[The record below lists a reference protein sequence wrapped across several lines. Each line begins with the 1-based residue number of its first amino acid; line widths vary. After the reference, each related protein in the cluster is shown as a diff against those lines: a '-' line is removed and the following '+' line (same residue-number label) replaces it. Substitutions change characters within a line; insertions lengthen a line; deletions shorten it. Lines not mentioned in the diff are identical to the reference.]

1 MEIYTG
7 LIMEYLIE
15 RATNINPKDDLEKLL
30 KSKKNLRVKLGVDP
44 TAPDVTLGW
53 YAILRMLKKF
63 QDYGHT
69 AVLILGEFTAQ
80 VGDPSGKSETRKVM
94 GENEIDD
101 NAKGVLP
108 IIKNI
113 LNENNLEIV
122 SNKDW
127 LSKLTIQDMMELA
140 SKTTLAQMMER
151 DDFSKRFSDNSP
163 ISLLEFFYPL
173 YQGYDSVAVKADI
186 EIGGNDQLWNLMLG
200 REIQK
205 SYDLSPQ
212 IAMTFPQ
219 LNGTDGSSTNADD
232 RILFDETFVDKIG
245 LFNINTLGSGG
256 QALKV
261 NSAGSAFEFGSAGG
275 LVKLSHSDFSGS
287 SSVEFGD
294 TLITD
299 TYLTYLV
306 ETKLIFSANAGLQF
320 QISPDNGV
328 TNSYTTTF
336 SYQHSRNDSSSS
348 GGSKVT
354 SSNYMTTGWSP
365 GNQTGDVLLMTINLQ
380 NFRETTGYKWIKVH
394 GNINAQGSDYTWE
407 GGGELKLETKQNY
420 FKIYPASGTMTGY
433 ATIYGFLK

>member
-212 IAMTFPQ
+212 IAMTFP
-219 LNGTDGSSTNADD
+219 LLVGTDGSKKMSQSLNNYISISDSPEN
-232 RILFDETFVDKIG
+232 IFGKIMSIPDEIMWDYFTMLTDLEISEIDNFRKNVDKG
-245 LFNINTLGSGG
+245 KTNPFDYKKMLGKLIVSEIYDE
-256 QALKV
+256 
-261 NSAGSAFEFGSAGG
+261 NSALVAESTFENITINKNLPENMPEINIDDEIDVHLPNFLTENELTKSNSEARR
-275 LVKLSHSDFSGS
+275 LIESGS
-287 SSVEFGD
+287 VKIDDQKVELLDINSSDLIGK
-294 TLITD
+294 TLQ
-299 TYLTYLV
+299 V
-306 ETKLIFSANAGLQF
+306 GK
-320 QISPDNGV
+320 
-328 TNSYTTTF
+328 
-336 SYQHSRNDSSSS
+336 R
-348 GGSKVT
+348 K
-354 SSNYMTTGWSP
+354 
-365 GNQTGDVLLMTINLQ
+365 
-380 NFRETTGYKWIKVH
+380 
-394 GNINAQGSDYTWE
+394 
-407 GGGELKLETKQNY
+407 
-420 FKIYPASGTMTGY
+420 
-433 ATIYGFLK
+433 FLKINKK

>member
-151 DDFSKRFSDNSP
+151 DDFSKRFTDNSP

-212 IAMTFPQ
+212 IAMTFP
-219 LNGTDGSSTNADD
+219 LLVGTDGSKKMSQSLNNYISISDSPEN
-232 RILFDETFVDKIG
+232 IFGKIMSIPDEIMWDYFTMLTDLEISEIDNFRKNVDKG
-245 LFNINTLGSGG
+245 KTNPFDYKKMLGKLIVSEIYDE
-256 QALKV
+256 
-261 NSAGSAFEFGSAGG
+261 NSALVAESTFENITINKNLPENMPETNIDDGIDVHLPNFLTENELTKSNSEARR
-275 LVKLSHSDFSGS
+275 LIESGS
-287 SSVEFGD
+287 VKIDDQKVELLDINSSDLIGK
-294 TLITD
+294 TLQ
-299 TYLTYLV
+299 V
-306 ETKLIFSANAGLQF
+306 GK
-320 QISPDNGV
+320 
-328 TNSYTTTF
+328 
-336 SYQHSRNDSSSS
+336 R
-348 GGSKVT
+348 K
-354 SSNYMTTGWSP
+354 
-365 GNQTGDVLLMTINLQ
+365 
-380 NFRETTGYKWIKVH
+380 
-394 GNINAQGSDYTWE
+394 
-407 GGGELKLETKQNY
+407 
-420 FKIYPASGTMTGY
+420 
-433 ATIYGFLK
+433 FLKINKK

>member
-15 RATNINPKDDLEKLL
+15 RATNIIPKDDLEKLL

-151 DDFSKRFSDNSP
+151 DDFSKRFTDNSP

-212 IAMTFPQ
+212 IAMTFP
-219 LNGTDGSSTNADD
+219 LLVGTDGSKKMSQSLNNYISISDTAENIFGKIMSIPDEIMWDYFTMLTDLEISEIADL
-232 RILFDETFVDKIG
+232 RNNVDKG
-245 LFNINTLGSGG
+245 KTNPFEYKKMLGKLIVSEIYDE
-256 QALKV
+256 
-261 NSAGSAFEFGSAGG
+261 NSASAAESSFENITINKNLPENMPETSIDDGIDVHLPNFLTENELTKSNSEARR
-275 LVKLSHSDFSGS
+275 LIESGS
-287 SSVEFGD
+287 VKIDDQKVELLDINSSDLIGK
-294 TLITD
+294 TLQ
-299 TYLTYLV
+299 V
-306 ETKLIFSANAGLQF
+306 GK
-320 QISPDNGV
+320 
-328 TNSYTTTF
+328 
-336 SYQHSRNDSSSS
+336 R
-348 GGSKVT
+348 K
-354 SSNYMTTGWSP
+354 
-365 GNQTGDVLLMTINLQ
+365 
-380 NFRETTGYKWIKVH
+380 
-394 GNINAQGSDYTWE
+394 
-407 GGGELKLETKQNY
+407 
-420 FKIYPASGTMTGY
+420 
-433 ATIYGFLK
+433 FLKINKK

>member
-53 YAILRMLKKF
+53 YAILRMLRKF

-113 LNENNLEIV
+113 LNEDNLEIV

-151 DDFSKRFSDNSP
+151 DDFSKRFNDNSP

-212 IAMTFPQ
+212 IAMTFP
-219 LNGTDGSSTNADD
+219 LLVGTDGSKKMSQSLNNYISISDSPENIFGKIMSIPDEIMWDYFTMLTDLEISEIADF
-232 RILFDETFVDKIG
+232 RKNVDKG
-245 LFNINTLGSGG
+245 KTNPFDYKKMLGKLIVSEIYDE
-256 QALKV
+256 
-261 NSAGSAFEFGSAGG
+261 NSALVAESTFENITINKNLPENMPETNIDDELDVHLPNFLTENELTKSNSEARR
-275 LVKLSHSDFSGS
+275 LIESGS
-287 SSVEFGD
+287 VKIDDQKVELLDINSSDLIGK
-294 TLITD
+294 TLQ
-299 TYLTYLV
+299 V
-306 ETKLIFSANAGLQF
+306 GK
-320 QISPDNGV
+320 
-328 TNSYTTTF
+328 
-336 SYQHSRNDSSSS
+336 R
-348 GGSKVT
+348 K
-354 SSNYMTTGWSP
+354 
-365 GNQTGDVLLMTINLQ
+365 
-380 NFRETTGYKWIKVH
+380 
-394 GNINAQGSDYTWE
+394 
-407 GGGELKLETKQNY
+407 
-420 FKIYPASGTMTGY
+420 
-433 ATIYGFLK
+433 FLKINKK

>member
-94 GENEIDD
+94 EENEIDD

-212 IAMTFPQ
+212 IAMTFP
-219 LNGTDGSSTNADD
+219 LLVGTDGSKKMSQSLNNYISISDSPEN
-232 RILFDETFVDKIG
+232 IFGKIMSIPDEIMWDYFTMLTDLEISEIANFRKNVDKG
-245 LFNINTLGSGG
+245 KTNPFDYKKMLGKLIVSEIYDE
-256 QALKV
+256 
-261 NSAGSAFEFGSAGG
+261 NSALVAESTFENITINKNLPENMPETNIDDEIDIHLPNFLTENELTKSNSEARRLIESGSVKIDDQK
-275 LVKLSHSDFSGS
+275 VKLLDINSSDLIGK
-287 SSVEFGD
+287 
-294 TLITD
+294 TLQ
-299 TYLTYLV
+299 V
-306 ETKLIFSANAGLQF
+306 GK
-320 QISPDNGV
+320 
-328 TNSYTTTF
+328 
-336 SYQHSRNDSSSS
+336 R
-348 GGSKVT
+348 K
-354 SSNYMTTGWSP
+354 
-365 GNQTGDVLLMTINLQ
+365 
-380 NFRETTGYKWIKVH
+380 
-394 GNINAQGSDYTWE
+394 
-407 GGGELKLETKQNY
+407 
-420 FKIYPASGTMTGY
+420 
-433 ATIYGFLK
+433 FLKINKK

>member
-15 RATNINPKDDLEKLL
+15 RATNINQKDDLEKLL

-44 TAPDVTLGW
+44 AAPDVTLGW
-53 YAILRMLKKF
+53 YAILRMLRKF
-63 QDYGHT
+63 HDYGHT

-94 GENEIDD
+94 EENEIDD

-113 LNENNLEIV
+113 LNDNNLEIV

-151 DDFSKRFSDNSP
+151 DDFSKRFNDNSP

-205 SYDLSPQ
+205 SYNLSPQ
-212 IAMTFPQ
+212 IAMTFP
-219 LNGTDGSSTNADD
+219 LLVGTDGSKKMSQSLNNYISISDSPENIFGKIMSIPDKIMWDYFTMLTDLEISEIANF
-232 RILFDETFVDKIG
+232 RKNVDKG
-245 LFNINTLGSGG
+245 KTNPFDYKKMLGKLIVSEIYDE
-256 QALKV
+256 
-261 NSAGSAFEFGSAGG
+261 NSALVAESTFENITINKNLPENMPETNIDDEIDIHLPNFLTENELTKSNSEARR
-275 LVKLSHSDFSGS
+275 LIESGS
-287 SSVEFGD
+287 VKIDDQKVELLDINSSDLIGK
-294 TLITD
+294 TLQ
-299 TYLTYLV
+299 V
-306 ETKLIFSANAGLQF
+306 GK
-320 QISPDNGV
+320 
-328 TNSYTTTF
+328 
-336 SYQHSRNDSSSS
+336 R
-348 GGSKVT
+348 K
-354 SSNYMTTGWSP
+354 
-365 GNQTGDVLLMTINLQ
+365 
-380 NFRETTGYKWIKVH
+380 
-394 GNINAQGSDYTWE
+394 
-407 GGGELKLETKQNY
+407 
-420 FKIYPASGTMTGY
+420 
-433 ATIYGFLK
+433 FLKINKK

>member
-94 GENEIDD
+94 EENEIDD

-212 IAMTFPQ
+212 IAMTFP
-219 LNGTDGSSTNADD
+219 LLVGTDGSKKMSQSLNNYISISDSPENIFGKIMSIPDEIMWDYFTMLTDLEISEIADF
-232 RILFDETFVDKIG
+232 RKNVDKG
-245 LFNINTLGSGG
+245 KTNPFDYKKMLGKLIVSEIYDE
-256 QALKV
+256 
-261 NSAGSAFEFGSAGG
+261 NSALVAESTFENITINKNLPENMPETNIDDEIDIHLPNFLTENELTKSNSEARR
-275 LVKLSHSDFSGS
+275 LIESGS
-287 SSVEFGD
+287 VKIDDQKVELLDINSSDLIGK
-294 TLITD
+294 TLQ
-299 TYLTYLV
+299 V
-306 ETKLIFSANAGLQF
+306 GK
-320 QISPDNGV
+320 
-328 TNSYTTTF
+328 
-336 SYQHSRNDSSSS
+336 R
-348 GGSKVT
+348 K
-354 SSNYMTTGWSP
+354 
-365 GNQTGDVLLMTINLQ
+365 
-380 NFRETTGYKWIKVH
+380 
-394 GNINAQGSDYTWE
+394 
-407 GGGELKLETKQNY
+407 
-420 FKIYPASGTMTGY
+420 
-433 ATIYGFLK
+433 FLKINKK

>member
-94 GENEIDD
+94 EENEIDD

-113 LNENNLEIV
+113 LNDNNLEIV

-151 DDFSKRFSDNSP
+151 DDFSKRFNDNSP

-212 IAMTFPQ
+212 IAMTFP
-219 LNGTDGSSTNADD
+219 LLVGTDGSKKMSQSLNNYISISDTPEN
-232 RILFDETFVDKIG
+232 IFGKIMSIPDEIMWDYFTMLTDLEISEITDFKKNVDKGKTNPFDYKKMLGKLIVSEIYDENNAEAAESS
-245 LFNINTLGSGG
+245 FENITINKNLPENMPETNIDDGIDVHLPNFLTENVLTKS
-256 QALKV
+256 
-261 NSAGSAFEFGSAGG
+261 NSEARRLIE
-275 LVKLSHSDFSGS
+275 SGS
-287 SSVEFGD
+287 VKIDDQKVELLDINSSDLIGK
-294 TLITD
+294 TLQ
-299 TYLTYLV
+299 V
-306 ETKLIFSANAGLQF
+306 GK
-320 QISPDNGV
+320 
-328 TNSYTTTF
+328 
-336 SYQHSRNDSSSS
+336 R
-348 GGSKVT
+348 K
-354 SSNYMTTGWSP
+354 
-365 GNQTGDVLLMTINLQ
+365 
-380 NFRETTGYKWIKVH
+380 
-394 GNINAQGSDYTWE
+394 
-407 GGGELKLETKQNY
+407 
-420 FKIYPASGTMTGY
+420 
-433 ATIYGFLK
+433 FLKINKK

>member
-15 RATNINPKDDLEKLL
+15 RATNINPTDDLEKLL

-53 YAILRMLKKF
+53 YAILRMLRKF

-151 DDFSKRFSDNSP
+151 DDFSKRFNDNSP

-205 SYDLSPQ
+205 TYDLSPQ
-212 IAMTFPQ
+212 IAMTFP
-219 LNGTDGSSTNADD
+219 LLVGTDGSKKMSQSLNNYISISDSPENIFGKIMSIPDEIMWDYFTMLTDLEISEIADF
-232 RILFDETFVDKIG
+232 RKNVDKG
-245 LFNINTLGSGG
+245 KTNPFDYKKMLGKLIVSEIYDE
-256 QALKV
+256 
-261 NSAGSAFEFGSAGG
+261 NSALVAESTFENITINKNLPENMPEINIDDEIDVHLPNFLTENELTKSNSEARR
-275 LVKLSHSDFSGS
+275 LIESGS
-287 SSVEFGD
+287 VKIDDQKVELLDINSSDLIGK
-294 TLITD
+294 TLQ
-299 TYLTYLV
+299 V
-306 ETKLIFSANAGLQF
+306 GK
-320 QISPDNGV
+320 
-328 TNSYTTTF
+328 
-336 SYQHSRNDSSSS
+336 R
-348 GGSKVT
+348 K
-354 SSNYMTTGWSP
+354 
-365 GNQTGDVLLMTINLQ
+365 
-380 NFRETTGYKWIKVH
+380 
-394 GNINAQGSDYTWE
+394 
-407 GGGELKLETKQNY
+407 
-420 FKIYPASGTMTGY
+420 
-433 ATIYGFLK
+433 FLKINKK

>member
-30 KSKKNLRVKLGVDP
+30 KNKKNLRVKLGVDP

-94 GENEIDD
+94 EENEIDD

-113 LNENNLEIV
+113 LNDNNLEIV

-127 LSKLTIQDMMELA
+127 LSKLTIQDMMGLA

-151 DDFSKRFSDNSP
+151 DDFSKRFNDNSP

-212 IAMTFPQ
+212 IAMTFP
-219 LNGTDGSSTNADD
+219 LLVGTDGSKKMSQSLNNYISISDTPENIFGKIMSIPDEIMWDYFTMLTDLEISEITDFKKNVDKGKTNPFDYKKMLGKLIVTEIYDENNAEAAESSFENITINKNLPENMPETNIDD
-232 RILFDETFVDKIG
+232 GIDVHLPNFLTENVLTKSNSEARRLIESGSVKIDDQKVELFDINSSDLIG
-245 LFNINTLGSGG
+245 KTLQVG
-256 QALKV
+256 KR
-261 NSAGSAFEFGSAGG
+261 
-275 LVKLSHSDFSGS
+275 K
-287 SSVEFGD
+287 
-294 TLITD
+294 
-299 TYLTYLV
+299 
-306 ETKLIFSANAGLQF
+306 
-320 QISPDNGV
+320 
-328 TNSYTTTF
+328 
-336 SYQHSRNDSSSS
+336 
-348 GGSKVT
+348 
-354 SSNYMTTGWSP
+354 
-365 GNQTGDVLLMTINLQ
+365 
-380 NFRETTGYKWIKVH
+380 
-394 GNINAQGSDYTWE
+394 
-407 GGGELKLETKQNY
+407 
-420 FKIYPASGTMTGY
+420 
-433 ATIYGFLK
+433 FLKINKK

>member
-94 GENEIDD
+94 EENEIDD
-101 NAKGVLP
+101 NSKGVLP

-113 LNENNLEIV
+113 LNDNNLEIV

-205 SYDLSPQ
+205 SYGLSPQ
-212 IAMTFPQ
+212 IAMTFP
-219 LNGTDGSSTNADD
+219 LLVGTDGSKKMSQSLNNYISISDSPEN
-232 RILFDETFVDKIG
+232 IFGKIMSISDEIMWDYFTMLTDLEISEIDNFRKNVDKG
-245 LFNINTLGSGG
+245 NTNPFDYKKMLGKLIVSEIYDE
-256 QALKV
+256 
-261 NSAGSAFEFGSAGG
+261 NSALVAESTFENITINKNSPENMPETNIDDEIDIHLPNFLTENELTKSNSEARR
-275 LVKLSHSDFSGS
+275 LIESGS
-287 SSVEFGD
+287 VKIDDQKVELLDINSSDLIGK
-294 TLITD
+294 TLQ
-299 TYLTYLV
+299 V
-306 ETKLIFSANAGLQF
+306 GK
-320 QISPDNGV
+320 
-328 TNSYTTTF
+328 
-336 SYQHSRNDSSSS
+336 R
-348 GGSKVT
+348 K
-354 SSNYMTTGWSP
+354 
-365 GNQTGDVLLMTINLQ
+365 
-380 NFRETTGYKWIKVH
+380 
-394 GNINAQGSDYTWE
+394 
-407 GGGELKLETKQNY
+407 
-420 FKIYPASGTMTGY
+420 
-433 ATIYGFLK
+433 FLKINKK

>member
-1 MEIYTG
+1 MD
-7 LIMEYLIE
+7 YLIE

-53 YAILRMLKKF
+53 YAILRMLRKF

-163 ISLLEFFYPL
+163 ISLLEFYYPL
-173 YQGYDSVAVKADI
+173 YQGYDSVAVKADV

-212 IAMTFPQ
+212 IAMTFP
-219 LNGTDGSSTNADD
+219 LLVGTDGSKKMSQSLNNYISISDSPENIFGKIMSIPDEIMWDYFTMLTDLEISEIADF
-232 RILFDETFVDKIG
+232 RKNVDKG
-245 LFNINTLGSGG
+245 KTNPFDYKKMLGKLIVSEIYDE
-256 QALKV
+256 
-261 NSAGSAFEFGSAGG
+261 NSALVAESTFENITINKNLPENMPEVNIDDEIDVHLPNFLTENELTKSNSEARR
-275 LVKLSHSDFSGS
+275 LIESGS
-287 SSVEFGD
+287 VKIDDQKVELLDINSSD
-294 TLITD
+294 LIG
-299 TYLTYLV
+299 
-306 ETKLIFSANAGLQF
+306 KILQV
-320 QISPDNGV
+320 GK
-328 TNSYTTTF
+328 
-336 SYQHSRNDSSSS
+336 R
-348 GGSKVT
+348 K
-354 SSNYMTTGWSP
+354 
-365 GNQTGDVLLMTINLQ
+365 
-380 NFRETTGYKWIKVH
+380 
-394 GNINAQGSDYTWE
+394 
-407 GGGELKLETKQNY
+407 
-420 FKIYPASGTMTGY
+420 
-433 ATIYGFLK
+433 FLKINKK

>member
-94 GENEIDD
+94 EENEIDD

-113 LNENNLEIV
+113 LNDNNLEIV

-151 DDFSKRFSDNSP
+151 DDFSKRFNDNSP

-212 IAMTFPQ
+212 IAMTFP
-219 LNGTDGSSTNADD
+219 LLVGTDGSKKMSQSLNNYISISDTAENIFGKIMSIPDEILWDYFTMLTDLEISEIADL
-232 RILFDETFVDKIG
+232 RNNVDKG
-245 LFNINTLGSGG
+245 KTNPFEYKKMLGKLIVSEIYDE
-256 QALKV
+256 
-261 NSAGSAFEFGSAGG
+261 NSASAAESSFENITINKNLPENMPETSIDDGIDVHLPNFLTENELTKSNSEARR
-275 LVKLSHSDFSGS
+275 LIESGS
-287 SSVEFGD
+287 VKIDDQKIELLDINSSDLIGK
-294 TLITD
+294 TLQ
-299 TYLTYLV
+299 V
-306 ETKLIFSANAGLQF
+306 GK
-320 QISPDNGV
+320 
-328 TNSYTTTF
+328 
-336 SYQHSRNDSSSS
+336 R
-348 GGSKVT
+348 K
-354 SSNYMTTGWSP
+354 
-365 GNQTGDVLLMTINLQ
+365 
-380 NFRETTGYKWIKVH
+380 
-394 GNINAQGSDYTWE
+394 
-407 GGGELKLETKQNY
+407 
-420 FKIYPASGTMTGY
+420 
-433 ATIYGFLK
+433 FLKINKK

>member
-212 IAMTFPQ
+212 IAMTFP
-219 LNGTDGSSTNADD
+219 LLVGTDGSKKMSQSLNNYISISDSPENIFGKIMSIPDEIMWDYFTMLTDLEISEIADF
-232 RILFDETFVDKIG
+232 RKNVDKG
-245 LFNINTLGSGG
+245 KTNPFDYKKMLGKLIVSEIYDE
-256 QALKV
+256 
-261 NSAGSAFEFGSAGG
+261 NSALVAESTFENITINKNLPENMPETNIDDEIDVHLPNFLTENELTKSNSEARR
-275 LVKLSHSDFSGS
+275 LIESGS
-287 SSVEFGD
+287 VKIDDQKIELLDINSSDLIGK
-294 TLITD
+294 TLQ
-299 TYLTYLV
+299 V
-306 ETKLIFSANAGLQF
+306 GK
-320 QISPDNGV
+320 
-328 TNSYTTTF
+328 
-336 SYQHSRNDSSSS
+336 R
-348 GGSKVT
+348 K
-354 SSNYMTTGWSP
+354 
-365 GNQTGDVLLMTINLQ
+365 
-380 NFRETTGYKWIKVH
+380 
-394 GNINAQGSDYTWE
+394 
-407 GGGELKLETKQNY
+407 
-420 FKIYPASGTMTGY
+420 
-433 ATIYGFLK
+433 FLKINKK

>member
-94 GENEIDD
+94 EENEIDD

-113 LNENNLEIV
+113 LNDNNLEIV

-127 LSKLTIQDMMELA
+127 LSKLTIQDLMELA

-212 IAMTFPQ
+212 IAMTFP
-219 LNGTDGSSTNADD
+219 LLVGTDGSKKMSQSLNNYISISDTAENIFGKIMSIPDEIMWDYFTMLTDLEISEIADL
-232 RILFDETFVDKIG
+232 RNNVDKGKTNPFDYKKMLGKLIVSEIYDENNA
-245 LFNINTLGSGG
+245 LAAESSFENITINKNLPENMPETNIDDEMDVHLPNFLTENELTKS
-256 QALKV
+256 
-261 NSAGSAFEFGSAGG
+261 NSEARRLIE
-275 LVKLSHSDFSGS
+275 SGS
-287 SSVEFGD
+287 VKIDDQKVELLDINSSDLIGK
-294 TLITD
+294 TLQ
-299 TYLTYLV
+299 V
-306 ETKLIFSANAGLQF
+306 GK
-320 QISPDNGV
+320 
-328 TNSYTTTF
+328 
-336 SYQHSRNDSSSS
+336 R
-348 GGSKVT
+348 K
-354 SSNYMTTGWSP
+354 
-365 GNQTGDVLLMTINLQ
+365 
-380 NFRETTGYKWIKVH
+380 
-394 GNINAQGSDYTWE
+394 
-407 GGGELKLETKQNY
+407 
-420 FKIYPASGTMTGY
+420 
-433 ATIYGFLK
+433 FLKINKK

>member
-94 GENEIDD
+94 EENEIDD

-212 IAMTFPQ
+212 IAMTFP
-219 LNGTDGSSTNADD
+219 LLVGTDGSKKMSQSLNNYISISDSPENIFGKIMSITDD
-232 RILFDETFVDKIG
+232 IMWDYFTMLTDLEISEIDIFRKNVDKG
-245 LFNINTLGSGG
+245 KTNPFDYKKMLGKLIVSEIYDE
-256 QALKV
+256 
-261 NSAGSAFEFGSAGG
+261 NSALVAESTFENITINKNSPENMPETDIDDEIDIHLPNFLTENELTKSNSEARR
-275 LVKLSHSDFSGS
+275 LIESGS
-287 SSVEFGD
+287 VKIDDQKVELLDINSSDLIGK
-294 TLITD
+294 TLQ
-299 TYLTYLV
+299 V
-306 ETKLIFSANAGLQF
+306 GK
-320 QISPDNGV
+320 
-328 TNSYTTTF
+328 
-336 SYQHSRNDSSSS
+336 R
-348 GGSKVT
+348 K
-354 SSNYMTTGWSP
+354 
-365 GNQTGDVLLMTINLQ
+365 
-380 NFRETTGYKWIKVH
+380 
-394 GNINAQGSDYTWE
+394 
-407 GGGELKLETKQNY
+407 
-420 FKIYPASGTMTGY
+420 
-433 ATIYGFLK
+433 FLKINKK

>member
-7 LIMEYLIE
+7 LIMEYLID

-53 YAILRMLKKF
+53 YAILRMLRKF

-94 GENEIDD
+94 QENEIDD

-113 LNENNLEIV
+113 LNTDNLEIV

-127 LSKLTIQDMMELA
+127 LSALTIQDMMDLA

-151 DDFSKRFSDNSP
+151 DDFSKRFNENSP

-205 SYDLSPQ
+205 SYGLSPQ
-212 IAMTFPQ
+212 IAITFP
-219 LNGTDGSSTNADD
+219 LLVGTDGSKKMSQSLNNYISISDTPENIFGKIMSIPDEIMWDYFTMLTDLEISEIAD
-232 RILFDETFVDKIG
+232 FKKNVDKG
-245 LFNINTLGSGG
+245 KTNPFDYKKMLGKLIVSEIYD
-256 QALKV
+256 K
-261 NSAGSAFEFGSAGG
+261 NSALTAESSFENITINKNLPDNMPETNIDDGIDVHLPNFLTENELTKSNSEARR
-275 LVKLSHSDFSGS
+275 LIESGS
-287 SSVEFGD
+287 VKINDQKVELLDIISSDLIGK
-294 TLITD
+294 TLQ
-299 TYLTYLV
+299 V
-306 ETKLIFSANAGLQF
+306 GK
-320 QISPDNGV
+320 
-328 TNSYTTTF
+328 
-336 SYQHSRNDSSSS
+336 R
-348 GGSKVT
+348 K
-354 SSNYMTTGWSP
+354 
-365 GNQTGDVLLMTINLQ
+365 
-380 NFRETTGYKWIKVH
+380 
-394 GNINAQGSDYTWE
+394 
-407 GGGELKLETKQNY
+407 
-420 FKIYPASGTMTGY
+420 
-433 ATIYGFLK
+433 FLKINKK

>member
-94 GENEIDD
+94 EENEIDD

-212 IAMTFPQ
+212 IAMTFP
-219 LNGTDGSSTNADD
+219 LLVGTDGSKKMSQSLNNYISISDNPEN
-232 RILFDETFVDKIG
+232 IFGKIMSIPDEIMWDYFTMLTDLEISEIANFRKNVDKG
-245 LFNINTLGSGG
+245 KTNPFDYKKMLGKLIVSEIYDE
-256 QALKV
+256 
-261 NSAGSAFEFGSAGG
+261 NSALVAESTFENITINKNLPENMPETNIDDEIDIHLPNFLTENELTKSNSEARR
-275 LVKLSHSDFSGS
+275 LIESGS
-287 SSVEFGD
+287 VKID
-294 TLITD
+294 D
-299 TYLTYLV
+299 
-306 ETKLIFSANAGLQF
+306 Q
-320 QISPDNGV
+320 
-328 TNSYTTTF
+328 
-336 SYQHSRNDSSSS
+336 
-348 GGSKVT
+348 KV
-354 SSNYMTTGWSP
+354 
-365 GNQTGDVLLMTINLQ
+365 VLLDINSSDLIGKTLQ
-380 NFRETTGYKWIKVH
+380 VGKRK
-394 GNINAQGSDYTWE
+394 
-407 GGGELKLETKQNY
+407 
-420 FKIYPASGTMTGY
+420 
-433 ATIYGFLK
+433 FLKINKK